1 MKRGKRRAL
10 GQHFLSNPRALQKI
24 IKKIDPQQDE
34 LIIEIGA
41 GKGALTSPLAQRA
54 GRIIAIEKDPS
65 LIPFLQKKRLPNVL
79 ILEKN
84 ILKIDFGD
92 ITKEKKIKLVGNLP
106 YSISSSIL
114 FKVFAEKE
122 LISECFFLLQKEV
135 AERLCSIPGSK
146 KYAPISIL
154 FQNYFSAELHFT
166 LSPAS
171 FSPPPRVE
179 SALIS
184 LKRRSEPI
192 YSIENDKIFLQFLKA
207 AFQHRRKKL
216 INNLLRMDLSSS
228 QAKQSLPACRIEEGA
243 RPEQVSLSQYVKLFN
258 TFYKK

>member
-1 MKRGKRRAL
+1 MKKSKRRAL
-10 GQHFLSNPRALQKI
+10 GQHFLSNPRVLQKI
-24 IKKIDPQQDE
+24 IKSINPQQDE

-41 GKGALTSPLAQRA
+41 GKGALTSPLAQKA
-54 GRIIAIEKDPS
+54 GRIIAIEKDSS
-65 LIPFLQKKRLPNVL
+65 LIPTLQKKRFSNVL

-84 ILKIDFGD
+84 ILKIDFRD
-92 ITKEKKIKLVGNLP
+92 LIKEEKIKLVGNLP

-135 AERLCSIPGSK
+135 AERLCAIPGTK

-154 FQNYFSAELHFT
+154 FQNYFSVELHFT

-171 FSPPPRVE
+171 FSPPPQVE

-184 LKRRSEPI
+184 LKRRKKPV
-192 YSIENDKIFLQFLKA
+192 YSIESDKIFLQFLKA
-207 AFQHRRKKL
+207 AFKHRRKKL
-216 INNLLRMDLSSS
+216 INNLIRMNHSSS
-228 QAKQSLPACRIEEGA
+228 QAKQSLPACGIEEDA

-258 TFYKK
+258 TLYKE